1 MNEGRDGQWRQDGA
15 ARNLMPVSEFKIRA
29 SGRIAPADITA
40 EVEAAVARDG
50 MRGPGTSRAGER
62 SAA

>member
-1 MNEGRDGQWRQDGA
+1 MNEGRDGQWRHAGA
-15 ARNLMPVSEFKIRA
+15 ARNLMPVSEFKIRT

-40 EVEAAVARDG
+40 EVEAAVARAG